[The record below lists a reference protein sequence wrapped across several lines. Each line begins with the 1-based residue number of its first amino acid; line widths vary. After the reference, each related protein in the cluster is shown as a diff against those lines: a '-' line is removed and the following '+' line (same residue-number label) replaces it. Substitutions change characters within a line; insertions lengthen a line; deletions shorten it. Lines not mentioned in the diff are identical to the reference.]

1 MKKEINHSEFGKI
14 VYNEN
19 IWTGKRSISING
31 KQLTK
36 ISKTS
41 YKMNLENEAGYYVNI
56 EGNMFKGTCLKI
68 KGKTVLIS
76 PATKWYEYILGFMPL
91 ALVLIWGNSRAL
103 CEIIPIVGGAIGGA
117 IGGVFTV
124 LSIVFMKETKKA
136 VLKLLIGIGC
146 LAATFA
152 ICALIGS
159 ALVSL
164 IA

>member
-41 YKMNLENEAGYYVNI
+41 YKMNLENEESYYVTI
-56 EGNMFKGTCLKI
+56 DGNMFKGTRLKI

-91 ALVLIWGNSRAL
+91 ALVLIWGNSPAL
-103 CEIIPIVGGAIGGA
+103 CEIFPIVGGAIGGA
-117 IGGVFTV
+117 IGGLFAV
-124 LSIVFMKETKKA
+124 LSIVFMKETKN
-136 VLKLLIGIGC
+136 VLLKLLIGIGC
-146 LAATFA
+146 LAATFGL
-152 ICALIGS
+152 CALIGS
-159 ALVSL
+159 AFASL
-164 IA
+164 LS